1 MQQQKMEQPEEE
13 LKNVEEQLQAVEVER
28 DRAVDEH
35 QETKKVA
42 EEANMRLSEEL
53 ATQNDVGMLSELSFT
68 KELLSNARQELK
80 STAENIESLKL
91 ELGKAKG
98 VELKL
103 TENVKTFEAQAKT
116 LLSQNEERIRELEIK
131 ADNAKT
137 SDAHAK
143 ALLSESKKRIRELEM
158 KLAENMKS
166 TEAEA
171 HTKALLFTKEK
182 RIRDLELK
190 LAEKAEISEP
200 HMKAL
205 LLKSEERIRELE
217 FELAEYMKS
226 TNVGADTKALLSE
239 NEKKVGELEVKMAE
253 NAETSEAQTKTLL
266 LKSDEKIQELE
277 LKLAENVETS
287 EAHTKALLS
296 EREGK
301 IRDLELKLAENVS
314 TSEARAKSLLSES
327 EGRIQELKLKLAE
340 KVESAET
347 ETKALLSESDERI
360 RELEM
365 EIEKRKQS
373 EARILDSLITQTN
386 QLEQTKVLL
395 EEAKFESASFRK
407 KLENEDE
414 SAESSQDSSASHDHD
429 QPESNISMKE
439 ELESLKSELQ
449 LTKEN
454 LVDVQKKEQLA
465 TSMVEKLL
473 EEIKVLKHE
482 LKLATEAEENG
493 GRAMDDLAFALKEVA
508 TEANQLKD
516 KLCVSQAELEHSRA
530 QEERLNAI
538 LKSNEESYKT
548 LLDEARREAERHKNV
563 AARLK
568 IEHEESVLAW
578 SGKETGFVNCIRGAE
593 EDRHA
598 AQQENFR
605 LHELLLETDNRAM
618 LSKEENSK
626 LRDILKQA
634 LNEANV
640 AKEATAIAQAENS
653 QLKDTLAGKEEAL
666 NFLTRENENYRV
678 NEIAAHENIKEL
690 KRLLIESSKN
700 EEKEKIPTK
709 ENDCKKEEKEKT
721 SSKEKDCKK
730 EEKEKTPSKEKDS
743 KKEAKEKTQ
752 SKELKKEVK
761 EKKPP
766 KDVKKEDTGKEK
778 PPLSGDAKKEDKEKT
793 SSKDDKDTATSQNGS
808 IFGKVFSFNLK
819 ELKVSNTHEE
829 VVDHDD
835 DEIELDEALK
845 DSIFEVDSPGSADHR
860 RNSSSTFTDDGDGF
874 QSDDYDHLD
883 GTPGENSRK
892 KKALLRRFGD
902 LIKRSTTY
910 STKKEP
916 SPDPKKEP
924 SPDTKEETSPT
935 KKEPSPE

>member
-1 MQQQKMEQPEEE
+1 
-13 LKNVEEQLQAVEVER
+13 
-28 DRAVDEH
+28 
-35 QETKKVA
+35 
-42 EEANMRLSEEL
+42 
-53 ATQNDVGMLSELSFT
+53 
-68 KELLSNARQELK
+68 
-80 STAENIESLKL
+80 
-91 ELGKAKG
+91 
-98 VELKL
+98 
-103 TENVKTFEAQAKT
+103 
-116 LLSQNEERIRELEIK
+116 
-131 ADNAKT
+131 
-137 SDAHAK
+137 
-143 ALLSESKKRIRELEM
+143 
-158 KLAENMKS
+158 
-166 TEAEA
+166 
-171 HTKALLFTKEK
+171 
-182 RIRDLELK
+182 
-190 LAEKAEISEP
+190 
-200 HMKAL
+200 
-205 LLKSEERIRELE
+205 
-217 FELAEYMKS
+217 
-226 TNVGADTKALLSE
+226 
-239 NEKKVGELEVKMAE
+239 
-253 NAETSEAQTKTLL
+253 
-266 LKSDEKIQELE
+266 
-277 LKLAENVETS
+277 
-287 EAHTKALLS
+287 
-296 EREGK
+296 
-301 IRDLELKLAENVS
+301 
-314 TSEARAKSLLSES
+314 
-327 EGRIQELKLKLAE
+327 
-340 KVESAET
+340 
-347 ETKALLSESDERI
+347 
-360 RELEM
+360 
-365 EIEKRKQS
+365 
-373 EARILDSLITQTN
+373 
-386 QLEQTKVLL
+386 
-395 EEAKFESASFRK
+395 
-407 KLENEDE
+407 
-414 SAESSQDSSASHDHD
+414 
-429 QPESNISMKE
+429 MKE

-538 LKSNEESYKT
+538 SKSNEESYKA
-548 LLDEARREAERHKNV
+548 LLDEARREAERHKNI

-653 QLKDTLAGKEEAL
+653 QLKDTLAGKEDAL

-700 EEKEKIPTK
+700 EEKEKIPT
-709 ENDCKKEEKEKT
+709 
-721 SSKEKDCKK
+721 KEKDCKK

-793 SSKDDKDTATSQNGS
+793 SSKDDKDTTTSQNGS

-924 SPDTKEETSPT
+924 SLDTKEETSPT